1 MSGSSFDLDHDT
13 DAAASKPAEEAAAP
27 PPPGTAPPAGRS
39 PAAPEPTAHEEP
51 AVSDTSLDAARIE
64 EIRER
69 YALGAYDTADIL
81 TEVARRM
88 LASGDV

>member
-1 MSGSSFDLDHDT
+1 MSGSFDLDHHT
-13 DAAASKPAEEAAAP
+13 DAAASKPAEEETAVP
-27 PPPGTAPPAGRS
+27 PSGIALPAGGS
-39 PAAPEPTAHEEP
+39 PAAPEPTNSEEP

-69 YALGAYDTADIL
+69 YAIGAYDTADIL

>member
-1 MSGSSFDLDHDT
+1 MSGSFDLDHDT
-13 DAAASKPAEEAAAP
+13 DAAASKPAEEEAV
-27 PPPGTAPPAGRS
+27 PPPGTALPAGGS
-39 PAAPEPTAHEEP
+39 PAAPEPSAHEEP